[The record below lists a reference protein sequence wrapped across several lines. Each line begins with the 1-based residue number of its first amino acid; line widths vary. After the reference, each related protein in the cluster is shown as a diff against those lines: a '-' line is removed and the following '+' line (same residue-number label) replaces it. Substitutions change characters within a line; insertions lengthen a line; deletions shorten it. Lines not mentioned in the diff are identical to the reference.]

1 MHPDVP
7 IGVRIQNREENLNY
21 LKNKEQELKRR
32 NEVQANGREQNQAP
46 KNQEQQQGLNQG
58 GRS

>member
-32 NEVQANGREQNQAP
+32 NEVQVKEKENAQVQNQ
-46 KNQEQQQGLNQG
+46 L
-58 GRS
+58 

>member
-32 NEVQANGREQNQAP
+32 NEVQVKENAQVQNQ
-46 KNQEQQQGLNQG
+46 L
-58 GRS
+58 